1 MERALRLLLGW
12 GLEARTLRTV
22 IWWAHAGNW
31 ASRKLAWR
39 VGFSY
44 DGCIRQWLTDRGDL
58 VDGWVGT
65 LVAGEPL
72 QPREDWES
80 ASRR

>member
-1 MERALRLLLGW
+1 MERALRLLLAW
-12 GLEARTLRTV
+12 GFEARDLHTV
-22 IWWAHAGNW
+22 IWWAFAGNW

-39 VGFSY
+39 LGFSF
-44 DGCIRQWLTDRGDL
+44 DGSVRQWLEHRGAL

-72 QPREDWES
+72 QPREDWALAS
-80 ASRR
+80 AR